1 MINIYKFLK
10 VISHLFKMSVPTEHF
25 EKIPVY
31 TLSPVPLSPEVLEAL
46 KVYER

>member
-1 MINIYKFLK
+1 MN
-10 VISHLFKMSVPTEHF
+10 VPTEHF

-31 TLSPVPLSPEVLEAL
+31 TLSPVPLSPEVMEAL